1 MKFLITND
9 MIQINNDLRDRAYK
23 CACEHGFHEV
33 EQYDSFYLALIMSEI
48 GEAIN
53 ADRHNKHADL
63 PKYVRTWIKFHEE
76 SNFWRLNAK
85 QKKTWIKKLFVG
97 VIKDTVEDELA
108 DIAIRILDL
117 AGLREYDITVNADI
131 ELAAADHANILFM
144 QFCYTMF
151 NTLSNDDQETEE
163 KLKYAMLFLQC
174 YCVNNNINLGKH
186 IDLKMM
192 YNEMRPR
199 LNGKEY

>member
-1 MKFLITND
+1 
-9 MIQINNDLRDRAYK
+9 MINLKELTARAYK
-23 CACEHGFHEV
+23 CACKHGFHEV

-53 ADRHNKHADL
+53 ADRHNYHA
-63 PKYVRTWIKFHEE
+63 V
-76 SNFWRLNAK
+76 LNVHYGK
-85 QKKTWIKKLFVG
+85 DIIRPILSSSDFIFKIHFENLV
-97 VIKDTVEDELA
+97 KDTVEDELA

-117 AGLREYDITVNADI
+117 AGLREYDITVDTDI
-131 ELAAADHANILFM
+131 ELAAADQANISFM

-163 KLKYAMLFLQC
+163 KLKYAMFFLQC
-174 YCVNNNINLGKH
+174 YCVNNNINLEEQ
-186 IDLKMM
+186 INLKMK
-192 YNEMRPR
+192 YNEMRPQ

>member
-9 MIQINNDLRDRAYK
+9 MIQINNELRDRAYQ
-23 CACEHGFHEV
+23 CACEHGFHET
-33 EQYDSFYLALIMSEI
+33 ERYDSYYLALIMSEI

-53 ADRHNKHADL
+53 ADRHNRHANLQMPEHYSWFDYHDNL
-63 PKYVRTWIKFHEE
+63 PDSFEM
-76 SNFWRLNAK
+76 
-85 QKKTWIKKLFVG
+85 LF
-97 VIKDTVEDELA
+97 KDTVEDELA
-108 DIAIRILDL
+108 DIAIRIFDL
-117 AGLREYDITVNADI
+117 AGLREYDITVDTDI
-131 ELAAADHANILFM
+131 ELAAADQANISFM